1 LTNPNGKVTNYG
13 YIHDEVY
20 LRCERER
27 ISLTKILENDYVF
40 RGNMAPAHVQEM
52 HKFAKTLPYI
62 DIDVQMQ
69 PITRSIL
76 KISLTIYA
84 EWNWNDRWNGRSEPF
99 WIVIDNGSEILH

>member
-1 LTNPNGKVTNYG
+1 
-13 YIHDEVY
+13 
-20 LRCERER
+20 
-27 ISLTKILENDYVF
+27 
-40 RGNMAPAHVQEM
+40 MAPAHMTELN
-52 HKFAKTLPYI
+52 KFARILPHI

-99 WIVIDNGSEILH
+99 WIVIDNGSEILHQEYLNLMKKDVRPPGANRNNTMKN